1 MTIIRTHKLVSL
13 QLVSNQTNYPG
24 METTSARSEEIK
36 LYIYRRNDYNREDN
50 EINPYANVVV

>member
-1 MTIIRTHKLVSL
+1 MTVFRTHILVSL

-50 EINPYANVVV
+50 EIYAYANVVV